1 MVSPQTYRRL
11 ARARE
16 FIRDAHA
23 RRISLGEIAQHA
35 NLSPHHFLRAY
46 KRVFQETPHDYLTR
60 VRLERAKTLLSRGG
74 MSVSEACLAVG
85 FESFSTF
92 SGLFLREVG
101 LPPSQYRKYARSQ
114 FPIPV
119 VYRSLFVP
127 ACFLRMYRVLDQEGN
142 FEEAQPGL

>member
-46 KRVFQETPHDYLTR
+46 KRAFQETPHDYLTR
-60 VRLERAKTLLSRGG
+60 VRLERAKTLLRRGG

-101 LPPSQYRKYARSQ
+101 LPPSQYRKYATSQ
-114 FPIPV
+114 VYIPLL
-119 VYRSLFVP
+119 YRTLYVP
-127 ACFLRMYRVLDQEGN
+127 ACFLRVYGGPGAERN
-142 FEEAQPGL
+142 FEEAPLEP